1 MVKALLKFLLVVV
14 VLAAAA
20 VVILRLVF
28 PLPSLD
34 GRPESTALPAS
45 DQTRLGAAL
54 LPAIERHDGVSGVIP
69 LLDGRDAFAARAVL
83 ARAAEESID
92 AQYYIWQTDTTGLIL
107 LDELRAAAER
117 GVRVRLLVDDNGIP
131 GLDRQLAA
139 LNALPTMQVRLF
151 NPFTL
156 RDPKLLSYAFDF
168 PRLNHRMH
176 NKSFTV

>member
-1 MVKALLKFLLVVV
+1 MIKALLKFLLVVV
-14 VLAAAA
+14 VLAVAAI
-20 VVILRLVF
+20 VILRLVF

-34 GRPESTALPAS
+34 GRQESTALPAS
-45 DQTRLGAAL
+45 PDTTLGAAL
-54 LPAIERHDGVSGVIP
+54 LPAIARHEGVSGVVP

-131 GLDRQLAA
+131 GLHSSLHD
-139 LNALPTMQVRLF
+139 ALPNR
-151 NPFTL
+151 
-156 RDPKLLSYAFDF
+156 
-168 PRLNHRMH
+168 
-176 NKSFTV
+176 KSVV